1 MLQAEEMLKI
11 KRMEGKPQ
19 RAGSIGD
26 EDSLSEGSSNGI
38 CPTRGLMSSAVS
50 AAIANGLANM
60 NGSDEKFQRHRRVK
74 LCVFCRNNGE
84 PESVFKTHIL
94 KDANGRVN
102 CPVLRAYTCPT
113 CGASGDDAH
122 TLKYCPAT
130 QPTIIYSPG
139 IPDNG
144 VKW

>member
-1 MLQAEEMLKI
+1 MASK
-11 KRMEGKPQ
+11 
-19 RAGSIGD
+19 
-26 EDSLSEGSSNGI
+26 
-38 CPTRGLMSSAVS
+38 
-50 AAIANGLANM
+50 
-60 NGSDEKFQRHRRVK
+60 GSDEKFQRHRRVK